1 MILRAV
7 LEVIDPVR
15 ADFWVTIWLGHDLV
29 AVFGQ
34 NLRFNES
41 TDSLSGFKNQNEN
54 N

>member
-34 NLRFNES
+34 NLRFNLG
-41 TDSLSGFKNQNEN
+41 LSGLKNQNEN